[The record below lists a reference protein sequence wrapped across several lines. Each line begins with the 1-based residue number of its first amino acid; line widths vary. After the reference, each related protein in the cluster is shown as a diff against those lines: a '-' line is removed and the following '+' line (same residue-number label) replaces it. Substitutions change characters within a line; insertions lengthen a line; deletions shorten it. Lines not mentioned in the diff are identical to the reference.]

1 LSARCRS
8 SAPDCHRRRAGR
20 AGTLAEGRPRAR
32 PDFRSEGG
40 RKNEV
45 VRTLVLALAL
55 VALLSGGCSDGGEV
69 SVTGAR
75 PKPSASR
82 LVQASPEL
90 HGKCR
95 ATANEVGY
103 PVPCPTRVP
112 EGLTATRSIGW
123 CQLDIMGPG
132 GVGRCGRAWRG
143 WVVGS
148 SETNDQHLVI
158 VASPRVLRNDAKVVN
173 GPAWYPSARVRLLQR
188 MTINGWRM
196 QAVYVPFGTNAGSAF
211 ARHVVLIWTVGGHTY
226 GVGFHNVH
234 GLRPTLDLDV
244 ALARGIRLVA
254 PADSQ

>member
-1 LSARCRS
+1 
-8 SAPDCHRRRAGR
+8 
-20 AGTLAEGRPRAR
+20 
-32 PDFRSEGG
+32 
-40 RKNEV
+40 
-45 VRTLVLALAL
+45 VRTLVLAVAL
-55 VALLSGGCSDGGEV
+55 VALLSGGCSDSGEV
-69 SVTGAR
+69 SVTEGP

-90 HGKCR
+90 RGKCR

-112 EGLTATRSIGW
+112 EGLIATRGIGG
-123 CQLDIMGPG
+123 CQLDVIGPA
-132 GVGRCGRAWRG
+132 VCARTWRG

-158 VASPRVLRNDAKVVN
+158 TASPRALRSDAKVVN
-173 GPAWYPSARVRLLQR
+173 GPAWYPSARVRPLRSL
-188 MTINGWRM
+188 TINGWRIR
-196 QAVYVPFGTNAGSAF
+196 AVYVPPGSNDGSAF
-211 ARHVVLIWTVGGHTY
+211 AHHVVLIWTVSGHTY

-254 PADSQ
+254 RVGS